1 MQIKE
6 EKRKEITVY
15 SRIATIELLQF
26 KWIESRTNLHGGPI
40 SVMLECN
47 NEGFKKL
54 AHRSLDRNEELL
66 GGNDV

>member
-1 MQIKE
+1 M
-6 EKRKEITVY
+6 Y
-15 SRIATIELLQF
+15 SKIATIEMLQF

-40 SVMLECN
+40 NCYARMQQWR
-47 NEGFKKL
+47 FKKL

>member
-1 MQIKE
+1 
-6 EKRKEITVY
+6 
-15 SRIATIELLQF
+15 
-26 KWIESRTNLHGGPI
+26 
-40 SVMLECN
+40 MLECN